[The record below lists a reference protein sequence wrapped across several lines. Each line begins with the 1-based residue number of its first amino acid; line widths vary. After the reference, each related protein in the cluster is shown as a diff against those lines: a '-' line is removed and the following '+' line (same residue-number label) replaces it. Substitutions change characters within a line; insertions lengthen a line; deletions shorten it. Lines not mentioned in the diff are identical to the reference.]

1 MFLPVNPIFRLPGA
15 MIQHIDGPLP
25 CVANPHCHV
34 VHATQEEIV
43 DFVHKER
50 ATVGYIRE

>member
-1 MFLPVNPIFRLPGA
+1 MFLPVNPTFRLPGA